1 MKVLQIIA
9 AYKPAYIYGGPT
21 MSVAELSEQL
31 MAADVHTEVFATTA
45 NGSEELPY
53 PAGKPVVMDGVKVT
67 YFKRMTKDHSHFS
80 PALLLKL
87 WQEARQFD
95 VIHIHAWWN
104 LVSILSCGIALARK
118 IPVVISPRGTLS
130 SYSLT
135 AKRSR
140 TKHWFQQV
148 LGVALLNRCH
158 LHVTSALEEQQIRTL
173 LKPRSIHLIPNFVK
187 VNSRPASHP
196 PQETVFRLLFLSR
209 IHPKKGLNLL
219 IDALP
224 ALKFPFHLT
233 IAGSGDEAYIHSLR
247 ALAEA
252 NKVAACIEWA
262 GFRQQ
267 DKFSLLAA
275 HDLLVLPSY
284 DENFGNVVIESL
296 SEGTA
301 VLVSSSVGLARYV
314 TENNLGWQCGLMV
327 KEIADILNQIA
338 QKRADLLRIRNTA
351 PGLIRSHF
359 NAPSLVQKY
368 VAMYQQLL

>member
-1 MKVLQIIA
+1 
-9 AYKPAYIYGGPT
+9 

-104 LVSILSCGIALARK
+104 LVSILSCWIALARK

-135 AKRSR
+135 DKRSR

-187 VNSRPASHP
+187 VNSRPAAHP

-219 IDALP
+219 IDALS
-224 ALKFPFHLT
+224 ALKFPFRLT

-314 TENNLGWQCGLMV
+314 TENNLGWQCGLTV

-338 QKRADLLRIRNTA
+338 QKRADLLRIQNTA